1 MQRLQDYARLD
12 YRFYFQ
18 GEVGL
23 EKLNSL
29 SRKFAQ
35 QYDTELSKFQRA
47 RRKRSGEAVTQLLIW
62 IPEDSDKARFWLM
75 ATEGKG
81 RVHEY
86 ETLRDLRD
94 KSNRI
99 SLSDY
104 ELVHDGVSWSWR
116 MTQATY
122 TFHQK
127 RLRNAILARN
137 DLLYGVAVAS
147 LYQSPGFRLVR
158 RQVGMLARIVEE
170 RRVLAVGA
178 LHDVFERLS
187 FELSALQQVV
197 SSRDIGIVM
206 LVVMVFQRLLGHVGL
221 ERIVGVGQGRQGE
234 GHEGTPER
242 RAMGPL
248 QRPDAFIIRK
258 IAASRQPAYRCVRLC

>member
-1 MQRLQDYARLD
+1 MLTCESKILLMQRLQDYARLD

-158 RQVGMLARIVEE
+158 RQVGMLARWLRMEWGNLRKEPMPELPTFLAYV
-170 RRVLAVGA
+170 RRLPNPVAKTRRKVQ
-178 LHDVFERLS
+178 DSTR
-187 FELSALQQVV
+187 QQVAE
-197 SSRDIGIVM
+197 S
-206 LVVMVFQRLLGHVGL
+206 
-221 ERIVGVGQGRQGE
+221 E
-234 GHEGTPER
+234 
-242 RAMGPL
+242 
-248 QRPDAFIIRK
+248 
-258 IAASRQPAYRCVRLC
+258 PA

>member
-1 MQRLQDYARLD
+1 MLTCESKILLMQRLQDYARLD

-94 KSNRI
+94 KSNRV

-122 TFHQK
+122 SFHQK

-158 RQVGMLARIVEE
+158 RQVGMLARWLRLEWGKLRKEPMPELPTFLAYV
-170 RRVLAVGA
+170 RRLPNPVAKTRRKA
-178 LHDVFERLS
+178 LDS
-187 FELSALQQVV
+187 
-197 SSRDIGIVM
+197 
-206 LVVMVFQRLLGHVGL
+206 
-221 ERIVGVGQGRQGE
+221 
-234 GHEGTPER
+234 T
-242 RAMGPL
+242 
-248 QRPDAFIIRK
+248 
-258 IAASRQPAYRCVRLC
+258 RQPVAVAEPV